1 MGKIGFTMKGIKNPK
16 ICFFGDR
23 NKILIYEMEK
33 DKWKIFFTKST
44 ELEFNYYSAAVSLP
58 NGDSIL
64 TGGGDSCACYYFH
77 FDTLTLEEKAP
88 MHQCRKEHVSIMLR
102 NKIYSIGGYDANKN
116 TFLSSCERYSLEKD
130 KWELIADFKLAKC
143 AFAACAI

>member
-1 MGKIGFTMKGIKNPK
+1 MKGIKNPK

-116 TFLSSCERYSLEKD
+116 TFLSSCERYSLE
-130 KWELIADFKLAKC
+130 
-143 AFAACAI
+143 

>member
-1 MGKIGFTMKGIKNPK
+1 M
-16 ICFFGDR
+16 
-23 NKILIYEMEK
+23 
-33 DKWKIFFTKST
+33 
-44 ELEFNYYSAAVSLP
+44 V
-58 NGDSIL
+58 
-64 TGGGDSCACYYFH
+64 
-77 FDTLTLEEKAP
+77 
-88 MHQCRKEHVSIMLR
+88 R